1 MAQANFTN
9 NRGTFTKVSVVKAAT
24 REHHVQVEQM
34 RELLRYCSRRPY
46 RHPCLVL
53 SSEGARFAAL

>member
-1 MAQANFTN
+1 MAQANLTDDTG
-9 NRGTFTKVSVVKAAT
+9 RFTKVSVVKAAT
-24 REHHVQVEQM
+24 REHHVQVVQM

-46 RHPCLVL
+46 RRPCLVL

>member
-1 MAQANFTN
+1 MTQTN
-9 NRGTFTKVSVVKAAT
+9 LTDDRGTFTKVSVVKAAT
-24 REHHVQVEQM
+24 REYHVQVEQM

-46 RHPCLVL
+46 RRPCLVV